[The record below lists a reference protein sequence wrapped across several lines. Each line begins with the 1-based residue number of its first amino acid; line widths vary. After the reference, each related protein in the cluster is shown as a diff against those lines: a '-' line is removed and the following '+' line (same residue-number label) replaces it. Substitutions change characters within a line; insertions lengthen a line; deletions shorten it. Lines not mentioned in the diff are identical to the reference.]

1 MDQLERYVRP
11 TFAIDSDNELVKGK
25 AWELTKGQED
35 PATKAEILFYFVRD
49 QIKYNVYVP
58 FHLLEHYKAS
68 MILQKGQG
76 YCVQKAVLMAA
87 LARATDIPARLGF
100 ADIIN
105 HLLPEKFL
113 EVYGTNLL
121 VYHGFTELYLNDT
134 WIRVTP
140 IFDLQMCRK
149 HRITPVDFDG
159 KTDARFHRVNRD
171 GELHIEYVRYH
182 GSFED
187 LPLDSILNARKEST
201 GEHYELWLE
210 HVLRCKQAEN

>member
-1 MDQLERYVRP
+1 MDQLERYLKP
-11 TFAIDSDNELVKGK
+11 TFTIDSDNELVKGK

-68 MILQKGQG
+68 TILQKGQG

-87 LARATDIPARLGF
+87 LARAMDIPARLGF

-140 IFDLQMCRK
+140 TFDLQMCRK
-149 HRITPVDFDG
+149 HRIIPVDFDG

-171 GELHIEYVRYH
+171 GKLHIEYVRYY

-187 LPLDSILNARKEST
+187 VPLDRILNARKEST
-201 GEHYELWLE
+201 GEHYELWQE
-210 HVLRCKQAEN
+210 HVLRCKQAED

>member
-1 MDQLERYVRP
+1 MEELERYLRP
-11 TFAIDSDNELVKGK
+11 TFAIDSDNQLVRGK
-25 AWELTKGQED
+25 AWDLTKGQED
-35 PATKAEILFYFVRD
+35 PADRAKSLFYFVRD

-68 MILQKGQG
+68 TILEKGEG

-87 LARATDIPARLGF
+87 LARAIDIPARLGF

-113 EVYGTNLL
+113 EIYGTNLL
-121 VYHGFTELYLNDT
+121 VYHGFTELHLNDI

-140 IFDLQMCRK
+140 TFDVDMCRK
-149 HRITPVDFDG
+149 HRIIPVDFDG
-159 KTDARFHRVNRD
+159 KTDARFHQVSQD
-171 GELHIEYVRYH
+171 GKLHIEYVTYH

-187 LPLDSILNARKEST
+187 LPLDRMLNARKAST
-201 GEHYELWLE
+201 GEHYELWQE
-210 HVLRCKQAEN
+210 HVLRCKQAED